1 MSVSS
6 CFSISIVESP
16 ELNRLISLAFSEER
30 DIRLCVANNLSLLLT
45 PPTSE
50 YRGIRGAIFSLSLS
64 LSRYLSI
71 YCMRISL
78 PASGWVRCARAVT
91 MLKYGGLMLSAL
103 SQLASAPEVAVKAE
117 GSKGNRNPRLP
128 S

>member
-64 LSRYLSI
+64 RDLSI
-71 YCMRISL
+71 YLLHAYLTPCVWLGAVRARSDDAEVRRPDALGAVAIGVRTGGGGQ
-78 PASGWVRCARAVT
+78 SGGQQR
-91 MLKYGGLMLSAL
+91 
-103 SQLASAPEVAVKAE
+103 
-117 GSKGNRNPRLP
+117 
-128 S
+128 